1 MPTQPITHGEEGIPK
16 IQRIVGVLWPSFL
29 TAVGATIVFFSLF
42 SPSDLAALLG
52 RPGFPA
58 IGGYTLGFF
67 FFWVTT
73 AVACQISRY
82 FCKPCQPPKSRAD

>member
-1 MPTQPITHGEEGIPK
+1 MATQPITRGGDELPR
-16 IQRIVGVLWPSFL
+16 IQRVVGVLWPSFL

-42 SPSDLAALLG
+42 SPTDLAGLLG
-52 RPGFPA
+52 RPDFPA

-82 FCKPCQPPKSRAD
+82 FCRPCHPPRSRAD